1 MSFLLLPLYTA
12 KLSTAEYGTYDF
24 LVTLSVFLLPIITL
38 LIEESMFRF
47 LIDVEN
53 PKDKKRIITATV
65 AYIIFGTALFSII
78 AAIFSIATNYEYGAL
93 FVIFV
98 VSNILVALSN
108 SLSRG
113 IGKIKIYSISNFIL
127 GVLTILLNILF
138 IVVFKMQANGLLWA
152 NTIANTVTA
161 VFVLYKLEFT
171 QFINKENFSRKK
183 LNEMIRYSLPL
194 VPNNLSWIIIS
205 LSDRLMLT
213 WMVGAEDNGVYS
225 VANRFPNI
233 IYTFYGFFSTAWK
246 ESAAKIIKEDNKTQY
261 YNSIYKDMKNFI
273 KAITMGL
280 IAVMPF
286 VFPLLINS
294 NYNEAYIYIPI
305 LAIGI
310 YYTNMSNFY
319 GGIFTAFKNTKIM
332 GSTTVVGAVIN
343 VGINLIFM
351 KMFTEKGILIATLS
365 TLISTLIVYVYR
377 RAKLRQYIKLNEKF
391 NIFYWL
397 LLIITLIAYY
407 INNKIICGIVL
418 IVVIYYC
425 YKTNKEFLLGIIKPI
440 LQKFKR
446 R

>member
-1 MSFLLLPLYTA
+1 
-12 KLSTAEYGTYDF
+12 
-24 LVTLSVFLLPIITL
+24 
-38 LIEESMFRF
+38 
-47 LIDVEN
+47 
-53 PKDKKRIITATV
+53 
-65 AYIIFGTALFSII
+65 
-78 AAIFSIATNYEYGAL
+78 
-93 FVIFV
+93 
-98 VSNILVALSN
+98 
-108 SLSRG
+108 
-113 IGKIKIYSISNFIL
+113 
-127 GVLTILLNILF
+127 
-138 IVVFKMQANGLLWA
+138 
-152 NTIANTVTA
+152 
-161 VFVLYKLEFT
+161 
-171 QFINKENFSRKK
+171 
-183 LNEMIRYSLPL
+183 
-194 VPNNLSWIIIS
+194 
-205 LSDRLMLT
+205 
-213 WMVGAEDNGVYS
+213 
-225 VANRFPNI
+225 
-233 IYTFYGFFSTAWK
+233 
-246 ESAAKIIKEDNKTQY
+246 
-261 YNSIYKDMKNFI
+261 MK
-273 KAITMGL
+273 
-280 IAVMPF
+280 
-286 VFPLLINS
+286 
-294 NYNEAYIYIPI
+294 YIYIPI